1 MNTPAPA
8 SKPWYKNWKILA
20 PIVVVLA
27 VIGLLSGM
35 LDSDEQEVATAE
47 SAVSDEKSEKIPTWQ
62 RTESY
67 KDYCT
72 GEPSIDAELQSIV
85 DAVEIPNDG
94 HVIIAN
100 FSKDSSTPEM
110 NTVFFALCSNAQGD
124 ELREIAETLAIE
136 VKAGEYGDSISEM
149 GVNAS
154 YANTSDEETIV
165 RDSNFRART
174 HDGGESFKNGSYRAA
189 WEFRD

>member
-1 MNTPAPA
+1 MNTST

-20 PIVVVLA
+20 PIIVVLA
-27 VIGLLSGM
+27 VIGLISGM

-47 SAVSDEKSEKIPTWQ
+47 NAATDETPEKVPTWQ
-62 RTESY
+62 RTEAY

-72 GEPSIDAELQSIV
+72 GEPSIDAELQPIV

-100 FSKDSSTPEM
+100 FSKDSSNLEM
-110 NTVFFALCSNAQGD
+110 NTVFFGLCSNARGD
-124 ELREIAETLAIE
+124 ELREIAESLAIE

-165 RDSNFRART
+165 RDSDFQSRT
-174 HDGGESFKNGSYRAA
+174 HDVGQSFENGSYRAA